1 MKREPVVRRRK
12 GQMLV
17 FEQVL
22 MFTIGVT
29 IMIMAFAL
37 FTMYQN
43 YYTSSTAS
51 DQMTEVKE
59 YVLSSIIKACE
70 NRDANVT
77 MILTIPKTV
86 SNSFYKISL
95 SNAGLNVTLEPSSG
109 SGDFSPLYG
118 LNETFVFSGMAI
130 SDLGK
135 VVVYKNGNLV
145 SLDRR
150 VV

>member
-1 MKREPVVRRRK
+1 MKQSAVRRK

-22 MFTIGVT
+22 MFSIGVA

-43 YYTSSTAS
+43 YYTSATAS

-70 NRDANVT
+70 SDANVT

-95 SNAGLNVTLEPSSG
+95 SNAGLNVTLEPPSG

-118 LNETFVFSGMAI
+118 LNETFEFSGMVI

-150 VV
+150 VA

>member
-1 MKREPVVRRRK
+1 MKREPVGQKKRK

-22 MFTIGVT
+22 MFTIGVA

-70 NRDANVT
+70 SEANVT

-95 SNAGLNVTLEPSSG
+95 SNAGLNVTLEPYSG

-150 VV
+150 VA

>member
-1 MKREPVVRRRK
+1 MKREPAVRRRK

-22 MFTIGVT
+22 MFSIGVA

-43 YYTSSTAS
+43 YYTSATAS

-70 NRDANVT
+70 SDANVT

-95 SNAGLNVTLEPSSG
+95 SNAGLNVTLEPPSG

-118 LNETFVFSGMAI
+118 LNETFEFSGMAI

-150 VV
+150 VA

>member
-1 MKREPVVRRRK
+1 MKHTKCETIAK

-22 MFTIGVT
+22 MFTIGVA

-51 DQMTEVKE
+51 DQLTEVKE

-70 NRDANVT
+70 SEANVT

-86 SNSFYKISL
+86 SNSFYKMSL
-95 SNAGLNVTLEPSSG
+95 SNAGLNVTLEPSGG

-150 VV
+150 VT

>member
-1 MKREPVVRRRK
+1 MKHTKREPSSK

-22 MFTIGVT
+22 MFSIGVA

-43 YYTSSTAS
+43 YYTSSTAG

-70 NRDANVT
+70 SEANVT

-86 SNSFYKISL
+86 SNSYYKISL

-118 LNETFVFSGMAI
+118 LNETFEFSGMVI

-135 VVVYKNGNLV
+135 IVIYKSGNLV

-150 VV
+150 VA

>member
-1 MKREPVVRRRK
+1 
-12 GQMLV
+12 MLV

-22 MFTIGVT
+22 MFSIGVA

-43 YYTSSTAS
+43 YYTSATAS

-70 NRDANVT
+70 SDANVT

-95 SNAGLNVTLEPSSG
+95 SNAGLNVTLEPPSG

-118 LNETFVFSGMAI
+118 LNETFEFSGMAI

-150 VV
+150 VA

>member
-1 MKREPVVRRRK
+1 MKREPVSQKKRK

-22 MFTIGVT
+22 MFSIGVA

-70 NRDANVT
+70 SEANVT

-145 SLDRR
+145 TLDRR
-150 VV
+150 VA

>member
-1 MKREPVVRRRK
+1 
-12 GQMLV
+12 
-17 FEQVL
+17 
-22 MFTIGVT
+22 MFSIGVA

-70 NRDANVT
+70 SDANVT

-95 SNAGLNVTLEPSSG
+95 SNAGLNITLEPSSG

-130 SDLGK
+130 SDMGK

-150 VV
+150 VA

>member
-1 MKREPVVRRRK
+1 MKREPAERK

-22 MFTIGVT
+22 MFSIGVA

-70 NRDANVT
+70 SDANVT

-130 SDLGK
+130 SDMGK

-150 VV
+150 VA

>member
-1 MKREPVVRRRK
+1 MKREPAERK

-22 MFTIGVT
+22 MFSIGVA

-70 NRDANVT
+70 SEANVT

-95 SNAGLNVTLEPSSG
+95 SNAGLNITLEPSSG

-130 SDLGK
+130 SDMGK

-150 VV
+150 VA

>member
-1 MKREPVVRRRK
+1 MKREPAVRRRK

-22 MFTIGVT
+22 MFSIGVA

-43 YYTSSTAS
+43 YYTSATAS

-70 NRDANVT
+70 SDANVT

-95 SNAGLNVTLEPSSG
+95 SNAGLNVTLEPPSG

-118 LNETFVFSGMAI
+118 LNETFEFSGMVI

-150 VV
+150 VA

>member
-1 MKREPVVRRRK
+1 
-12 GQMLV
+12 MLV

-22 MFTIGVT
+22 MFSIGVA

-43 YYTSSTAS
+43 YYTSATAS

-70 NRDANVT
+70 SDANVT

-95 SNAGLNVTLEPSSG
+95 SNAGLNVTLEPPSG

-118 LNETFVFSGMAI
+118 LNETFEFSGMVI

-150 VV
+150 VA